1 MRSGLV
7 EAALLSPRRGRSLLA
22 SRAMTPPTPEPSDGD
37 SAPDTPGRPAG
48 PRRPSLAERKA
59 AARARARRDADRA
72 KSDPADSPADS
83 SRRRGTDPAG
93 RSADSPGGTEPT
105 STSPAES
112 PSRGEETSA
121 ESSADRDQ
129 SAAGSPASR
138 EPAAGQRRDEAGLT
152 SRKPAAIPDEQRS
165 APRTIPSRRDTDRRG
180 TSRGDA
186 IRGDASRKGETL
198 LDLTDQPP
206 SPRLQAATALL
217 AVGSLALAAGAIAPV
232 SPDAG
237 PGYLS
242 WPLLVILAVVPA
254 GIAVAAARSGRYGL
268 AAGLVTGLAALA
280 PGRLILDLQFL
291 VNGSKTIRPELYLPD
306 RLLDRSGV
314 GIGFWLLIAGHLLT
328 LAAGIVAARVVRER
342 NEIAGGDDKRR
353 WRLIIPLLAVVAA
366 VGLLMTPVLSDDP
379 FLLARSAFEG
389 PGLAL
394 AGYLLLAGALP
405 VAAVLGV
412 FAGSDGVARGTLGGI
427 VAAVLAVAVP
437 TLVAGFAVPG
447 LEVSTGA
454 YLAVVP
460 MVLVLVLTPLAT
472 PQQTQTERTDLAGEA
487 RVPGLTIWRALTGL
501 LALLTGVAAA
511 IGAYAPQL
519 GNSTDSPARL
529 QLLVAAVLVVLPT
542 PFLLFRRTAPIA
554 RGILAVLWAGVV
566 LAGTAVLST
575 AITASEATGLGG
587 LGGAISY
594 HLGAGAVFTAIALG
608 LAGLTGLA
616 AVITGVVERDDTG
629 TEGARSAA
637 LIPAGITAVL
647 AIAAFGTPVFTAQ
660 DYATPGLWSDFDTPS
675 WGLLAALLVVL
686 GTLGLSVRSR
696 PGAAAAGLAGAAV
709 LLALRVAE
717 IPLVSILFY
726 AAKPGAGFW
735 LGLAATAAAVTTAV
749 IAAAGAK
756 K

>member
-1 MRSGLV
+1 
-7 EAALLSPRRGRSLLA
+7 
-22 SRAMTPPTPEPSDGD
+22 MTPPTPEPSDGD

-59 AARARARRDADRA
+59 AARARARRDAGRA
-72 KSDPADSPADS
+72 KTDPADSPRRSGATS
-83 SRRRGTDPAG
+83 SGSSLG
-93 RSADSPGGTEPT
+93 
-105 STSPAES
+105 
-112 PSRGEETSA
+112 RGEEPGSGPSRRGAPEGSDESRAEAVSA
-121 ESSADRDQ
+121 ESSADL
-129 SAAGSPASR
+129 SGHS
-138 EPAAGQRRDEAGLT
+138 EPAADSRAVQPGRDEASTRQRRAEADLE
-152 SRKPAAIPDEQRS
+152 KPAVEPRS
-165 APRTIPSRRDTDRRG
+165 APSRQGTD
-180 TSRGDA
+180 
-186 IRGDASRKGETL
+186 L
-198 LDLTDQPP
+198 LDLTDQTP
-206 SPRLQAATALL
+206 SPRLRAATVLL
-217 AVGSLALAAGAIAPV
+217 GLGALALAAGAIAPV

-242 WPLLVILAVVPA
+242 WPLLVLLAVVPA
-254 GIAVAAARSGRYGL
+254 GIAFAAARSGRHGL

-328 LAAGIVAARVVRER
+328 LVAGIVAARVVRER
-342 NEIAGGDDKRR
+342 NEIAGGDGKRR

-412 FAGSDGVARGTLGGI
+412 FAGSDGVARGTLGGLA
-427 VAAVLAVAVP
+427 AAVLAVAVP
-437 TLVAGFAVPG
+437 TWVAGLAVSG

-487 RVPGLTIWRALTGL
+487 RVPGLTIWRTLTAL
-501 LALLTGVAAA
+501 LALLTGIAAA
-511 IGAYAPQL
+511 IGALAPQL
-519 GNSTDSPARL
+519 GNTGNGTDSPARW
-529 QLLVAAVLVVLPT
+529 QLLIAAILVVLPT
-542 PFLLFRRTAPIA
+542 PFLLSRRTAPVA

-587 LGGAISY
+587 LGGAINY
-594 HLGAGAVFTAIALG
+594 RLGAGAVFTAIALG
-608 LAGLTGLA
+608 LAGLAALA
-616 AVITGVVERDDTG
+616 AVVTGVVERDDTG
-629 TEGARSAA
+629 TEGPRPRV
-637 LIPAGITAVL
+637 LLPAGIAAVL
-647 AIAAFGTPVFTAQ
+647 AIAAFGTPVFTAP
-660 DYATPGLWSDFDTPS
+660 DYSTPGLWSDFDTPS

-696 PGAAAAGLAGAAV
+696 PGAAAAGLAGVAV
-709 LLALRVAE
+709 LLALHVADV
-717 IPLVSILFY
+717 PLVSSAFHG
-726 AAKPGAGFW
+726 AQPGAGFW
-735 LGLAATAAAVTTAV
+735 LGLAAVAAAVAATVT
-749 IAAAGAK
+749 AAAGAK

>member
-1 MRSGLV
+1 
-7 EAALLSPRRGRSLLA
+7 
-22 SRAMTPPTPEPSDGD
+22 MTPPTPEPPDGD

-48 PRRPSLAERKA
+48 SRRPSLAERKA
-59 AARARARRDADRA
+59 AARARARRDAGRA
-72 KSDPADSPADS
+72 KSDQVDSPADS
-83 SRRRGTDPAG
+83 SRRAG
-93 RSADSPGGTEPT
+93 AT
-105 STSPAES
+105 
-112 PSRGEETSA
+112 A
-121 ESSADRDQ
+121 ESSDPSSSDESRAKNSATQSGGEGAAPETSDAPPAKDPRDK
-129 SAAGSPASR
+129 AAP
-138 EPAAGQRRDEAGLT
+138 AGLT
-152 SRKPAAIPDEQRS
+152 SRQKPDADPFERRS
-165 APRTIPSRRDTDRRG
+165 APRTIPG
-180 TSRGDA
+180 
-186 IRGDASRKGETL
+186 RKDSSQGENTPL
-198 LDLTDQPP
+198 LDLADQTP
-206 SPRLQAATALL
+206 SPRLRAATALL
-217 AVGSLALAAGAIAPV
+217 ALGALALAAGAIAPV

-254 GIAVAAARSGRYGL
+254 GIAFAAARSGRHGL

-328 LAAGIVAARVVRER
+328 LVAGIVAAQVVRER

-412 FAGSDGVARGTLGGI
+412 SAGSDGVARGTLGGI

-437 TLVAGFAVPG
+437 TFVAGLAVSG
-447 LEVSTGA
+447 LGVSTGA

-460 MVLVLVLTPLAT
+460 MALVLVLTPLAT

-487 RVPGLTIWRALTGL
+487 RVPGLTMWRALTAL
-501 LALLTGVAAA
+501 LALLTGIAAA

-529 QLLVAAVLVVLPT
+529 QLLIAAVLVVLPT
-542 PFLLFRRTAPIA
+542 PFLLASRTASFA
-554 RGILAVLWAGVV
+554 RGVLAVLWAGVV

-616 AVITGVVERDDTG
+616 AVVTGVVERDDTG
-629 TEGARSAA
+629 TEGPRSRV
-637 LIPAGITAVL
+637 LLPAGITAVL
-647 AIAAFGTPVFTAQ
+647 AIATFGTPVFTAQ
-660 DYATPGLWSDFDTPS
+660 DYAPPGLWSDFDTPS
-675 WGLLAALLVVL
+675 WGLLAAVLVVL

-696 PGAAAAGLAGAAV
+696 PGAAAAGLTGAAV
-709 LLALRVAE
+709 LLALHVAE
-717 IPLVSILFY
+717 IPLVSSLFST
-726 AAKPGAGFW
+726 AKPGLGFW
-735 LGLAATAAAVTTAV
+735 LGLAATAAAVVAAV
-749 IAAAGAK
+749 TAAAGAK

>member
-1 MRSGLV
+1 MR
-7 EAALLSPRRGRSLLA
+7 
-22 SRAMTPPTPEPSDGD
+22 
-37 SAPDTPGRPAG
+37 
-48 PRRPSLAERKA
+48 
-59 AARARARRDADRA
+59 RARATS
-72 KSDPADSPADS
+72 K
-83 SRRRGTDPAG
+83 RG
-93 RSADSPGGTEPT
+93 SADP
-105 STSPAES
+105 
-112 PSRGEETSA
+112 
-121 ESSADRDQ
+121 RDEN
-129 SAAGSPASR
+129 AAGSREEASPAT
-138 EPAAGQRRDEAGLT
+138 QQRDEAGLT
-152 SRKPAAIPDEQRS
+152 SSQNPASIPAEPRS
-165 APRTIPSRRDTDRRG
+165 APRTIPSRRE
-180 TSRGDA
+180 S
-186 IRGDASRKGETL
+186 SQQGEPQNL
-198 LDLTDQPP
+198 LELTDQTP
-206 SPRLQAATALL
+206 SPRLRAATALL
-217 AVGSLALAAGAIAPV
+217 GVGSLALAAGAIAPV

-254 GIAVAAARSGRYGL
+254 GIAVAAARSGRHGL

-291 VNGSKTIRPELYLPD
+291 VNGSRTIRPELYLPD

-328 LAAGIVAARVVRER
+328 LVAGIAAARVVRER
-342 NEIAGGDDKRR
+342 NEIDGGDDKRR
-353 WRLIIPLLAVVAA
+353 WRLIIPLLTVVAA

-405 VAAVLGV
+405 IAAVLGV
-412 FAGSDGVARGTLGGI
+412 FAGSDGVARGTLGGL

-437 TLVAGFAVPG
+437 TFVAGLAVPG

-487 RVPGLTIWRALTGL
+487 RVPGLTIWRALTAL
-501 LALLTGVAAA
+501 LALLTGIAAT

-519 GNSTDSPARL
+519 GTGTDSPARW
-529 QLLVAAVLVVLPT
+529 QLLVAAILVVLPT
-542 PFLLFRRTAPIA
+542 PFLLARRTASAA

-587 LGGAISY
+587 LGGAINY
-594 HLGAGAVFTAIALG
+594 RLGAGAVFTAIALG
-608 LAGLTGLA
+608 LAGLTALA

-629 TEGARSAA
+629 TEGPRPRV
-637 LIPAGITAVL
+637 LLPAGIAAVL
-647 AIAAFGTPVFTAQ
+647 AIATFGTPVFTAP

-696 PGAAAAGLAGAAV
+696 PGAAAAGLAGTAV
-709 LLALRVAE
+709 LLALHVAE
-717 IPLVSILFY
+717 VPLVSSAFGG
-726 AAKPGAGFW
+726 AQPGAGFW
-735 LGLAATAAAVTTAV
+735 LGLAAVVAAVVAAVT
-749 IAAAGAK
+749 AAAGAK

>member
-1 MRSGLV
+1 M
-7 EAALLSPRRGRSLLA
+7 
-22 SRAMTPPTPEPSDGD
+22 
-37 SAPDTPGRPAG
+37 
-48 PRRPSLAERKA
+48 
-59 AARARARRDADRA
+59 
-72 KSDPADSPADS
+72 
-83 SRRRGTDPAG
+83 
-93 RSADSPGGTEPT
+93 DSPGGTEPT
-105 STSPAES
+105 STSPADS

-121 ESSADRDQ
+121 ESSADPVTSDQ
-129 SAAGSPASR
+129 SAAESPASR
-138 EPAAGQRRDEAGLT
+138 EPAAGQRRDEAGLA

-165 APRTIPSRRDTDRRG
+165 APRTIPSRQDTSRADA
-180 TSRGDA
+180 SRGDA
-186 IRGDASRKGETL
+186 GRKGEAL
-198 LDLTDQPP
+198 LDITDQPP

-242 WPLLVILAVVPA
+242 WPLLAILAVVPA

-328 LAAGIVAARVVRER
+328 LAAGIVAARVVLER

-437 TLVAGFAVPG
+437 TLVAGFAVSG

-542 PFLLFRRTAPIA
+542 PFLLSRRTAPIA

-660 DYATPGLWSDFDTPS
+660 DYAPPGLWSDFDTPS

-696 PGAAAAGLAGAAV
+696 PGAAAAGLAGAAL

-735 LGLAATAAAVTTAV
+735 LGLAATAAAVITAV